1 MNAADAVNSTV
12 LIDKLQVHS
21 YDWNVKDEFDDNGYV
36 TILSWCLDRDSNPY
50 LLRFHNFTPF
60 CYVELPLFLSNR
72 GRTCLASWTK
82 EKVRKVYNSIC
93 YKLGDDH
100 KPVSYVFLKREKLY
114 FFKGYNKKYP
124 MLLLKF
130 NTLKSMYECKKKLKY
145 PIKVK
150 GLKAEN
156 VLTTIAVNV
165 WETNIPLER
174 KLLTLRNV
182 KYSQWFEIDAMKVK
196 DSDKISRLE
205 REYVVDWKSMN
216 PIPMNICGEWLTK
229 PRILSYDI
237 ETYSDNHNALPD
249 PLASKHVC
257 YMVSVVFQRIM
268 CPETR
273 KTDIILLGECSD
285 TDMANVIKVKTEMEL
300 IEKFQELIIK
310 YDPEIITGYNIFG
323 YDNPYLDNRLKRR
336 MKEWSPN
343 VSRLLDEK
351 VEMKSMAW
359 SSSAYKDQDF
369 NWLEMGGRITVDLL
383 PVIKRDFKLPLY
395 KLDYVANY
403 FLKTGKHDVTAKQM
417 FETFELQKCLND
429 GYDPTTS
436 VIPKIY
442 KRNKE
447 EHIDEDMLR
456 NEWIQEHKQFA
467 LDEMKKVVD
476 YCVVDSDLVLDI
488 FEKIHVW
495 IALIQMSNV
504 VAVSPSSLFTRGT
517 QIRSLS
523 QIYDEASKDGI
534 VIDQQ
539 TFPKMDFEGGF
550 VFDPTPG
557 IYHYIPC
564 LDFKSL
570 YPTVM
575 IANNI
580 DHRSFVPLELM
591 DKIPDEDCH
600 VIEWD
605 SEIEVEHENDDGETV
620 TEIQP
625 VHNKYKFVKGVDGII
640 PRLLKRLWVERDRAK
655 KQLKEAKDPVMKAVY
670 NQKQLQIKV
679 NMNSVSSDTPVP
691 VLVNNTQVE
700 YWTIEELAE
709 SDSWIND
716 LSGNQ
721 VGKPKDNIKV
731 WSDIGWTE
739 INFVIRHPVKTPLI
753 RVNTHTGCVD
763 CTEEH
768 SLLRPNGVQV
778 KPTELEIG
786 DELMH
791 KWLDSFCTRDNIYTD
806 RAIQMGEEFWNDQ
819 RVPVEI
825 LNSTERIK
833 SAYLFGLLKSELYIS
848 NKIGATQVC
857 FLLNCVGRNY
867 FLKSDSE
874 GFRIYINGET
884 PTDKIYFIRD
894 SPSKYNEGY
903 IYDIETKSHHFAA
916 GVGNM
921 IVHNSMYGMFGAQ
934 NGGKLPLPY
943 AAAAVT
949 AKSRE
954 STIGMNKFIEGKGH
968 SVVYGDTDSTMPDLG
983 IYKAIQEGKLT
994 PKEAFPIGEKWGE
1007 DLTSLF
1013 PKPMEVEL
1021 EKIYHTMLCIKK
1033 KYYLCIVLNPE
1044 TGEPYESIDK
1054 MIFKGVPPARRDK
1067 CKFQNTMYINVA
1079 LKVMKRQSM
1088 ENVYNYIVD
1097 MVLQLLTKQISW
1109 RDLIIIESVGTHY
1122 KSDSYRMKIFKDE
1135 MAKIGSPLTPGER
1148 IEYVIVKSFGG
1159 NSDEKLGYKMRT
1171 PDVFLERLNSETP
1184 EYLDYEYY
1192 LEKKLMN
1199 SIEKQLFQIGYQD
1212 ELKELE
1218 EKYLDI
1224 DQTRL
1229 LQDLRDRGYG
1239 FVVDQLI
1246 EKFAGDKSKIID
1258 YLLNE
1263 TDLTKIVKKLYN
1275 YHIKRRNG
1283 RKRRLTTRI
1292 NPCPLGTMIELIRAK
1307 TLYLN
1312 EIKEYH
1318 MTKNKPKKIK
1328 LKILP
1333 GKVKQGRID
1342 NWIKKKTL
1350 QLKTTN

>member
-429 GYDPTTS
+429 DYDPTIS

-447 EHIDEDMLR
+447 EYMDDEILR

-523 QIYDEASKDGI
+523 QIYDEASRDGI

-539 TFPKMDFEGGF
+539 SFPKMDFEGGF

-591 DKIPDEDCH
+591 DKIPDDECH

-620 TEIQP
+620 TEIKP

-679 NMNSVSSDTPVP
+679 NMNS
-691 VLVNNTQVE
+691 
-700 YWTIEELAE
+700 
-709 SDSWIND
+709 
-716 LSGNQ
+716 
-721 VGKPKDNIKV
+721 
-731 WSDIGWTE
+731 
-739 INFVIRHPVKTPLI
+739 
-753 RVNTHTGCVD
+753 
-763 CTEEH
+763 
-768 SLLRPNGVQV
+768 
-778 KPTELEIG
+778 
-786 DELMH
+786 
-791 KWLDSFCTRDNIYTD
+791 
-806 RAIQMGEEFWNDQ
+806 
-819 RVPVEI
+819 
-825 LNSTERIK
+825 
-833 SAYLFGLLKSELYIS
+833 
-848 NKIGATQVC
+848 
-857 FLLNCVGRNY
+857 
-867 FLKSDSE
+867 
-874 GFRIYINGET
+874 
-884 PTDKIYFIRD
+884 
-894 SPSKYNEGY
+894 
-903 IYDIETKSHHFAA
+903 
-916 GVGNM
+916 
-921 IVHNSMYGMFGAQ
+921 MYGMFGAQ

-968 SVVYGDTDSTMPDLG
+968 SVVYGDSVTGDTPILIKQGGETRYIEIQNLHCSKWKAQGEKIYGVTENIMVWSDKGFTPIKGVMKHKTKKRLYCIVTNSGIVKVTEDHSLLDSEGNEITPNNVKVGDKLLIKPHPVDRFSDLISTKSATCYVESQLEAMKTCARLKRFGLNLTYDYKKKGKKEEYIIGFNMREDIVNDGTIIKIIDLGFVNDWVYDIETENHHFSAGVGELVVHNTDSTMPDLG

-1171 PDVFLERLNSETP
+1171 PDVFLERLNSDTP